1 MEMWNFSLHW
11 TQEKINFHCL
21 YTSPCISLFQI
32 KTPQAFIDKNIW
44 QMTLIWEWWMLC
56 HLFINLTEWHKRQM
70 TCQQLIGNKKTKQ
83 NRKTPKKV
91 IIILHRCSC
100 SFSKVTTVYINNRMQ
115 LSEKQLQV
123 QSLPSTLHK
132 LTKSPQSNL
141 LVKHIKI
148 DYGKIPS
155 PSFITSWGY
164 YEQTK

>member
-1 MEMWNFSLHW
+1 MEYFSLHW
-11 TQEKINFHCL
+11 TQEKRNSVS
-21 YTSPCISLFQI
+21 T
-32 KTPQAFIDKNIW
+32 QAHSFLCFKLKHHRPLLTRTFDKWPWFENGECFAI
-44 QMTLIWEWWMLC
+44 
-56 HLFINLTEWHKRQM
+56 LFINLTEWHKRQM

-148 DYGKIPS
+148 DYGKIHN
-155 PSFITSWGY
+155 PSFIASWGY

>member
-1 MEMWNFSLHW
+1 MEYFSLHW
-11 TQEKINFHCL
+11 TQEKRNSVS
-21 YTSPCISLFQI
+21 T
-32 KTPQAFIDKNIW
+32 QAHTFLCFKLKHHRPLLTRTFDKWPWFENGECFAIYSSTW
-44 QMTLIWEWWMLC
+44 QSGTKGK
-56 HLFINLTEWHKRQM
+56 WHVSSW
-70 TCQQLIGNKKTKQ
+70 LAIKKTKQ

-91 IIILHRCSC
+91 IIILQRCSC